1 MAKTKIIKFSDLQQR
16 AFSSEDLDTHRSLI
30 TKQSDDGF
38 SQEPWRYYSEEY
50 KWLGDKI
57 VPLANITLN
66 TNEES
71 FGGDTVYQ
79 SARSGHNPQQ
89 DKIKH
94 SIETVGFDL
103 DTLPISVRHIGVE
116 GGVDKYELLD
126 GRTRATILRNLGIS
140 NVIVDVFD
148 IQHKDQMIAFG
159 IQANNAELA
168 SGQATKEDML
178 GVILALI
185 DAKSKLVKL
194 PFSVNNIGLPKYGND
209 EISQRRFKVANV
221 LNNAIDFLGNNRFDQ
236 TQKDWIINKVIET
249 GQREPLVRSFTMKSA
264 EKYIASKFNIPTKKK
279 SGKDGVYVNLTT
291 QGGEGK
297 WGYMLQMMLEGLNKD
312 GIHRSEIILVC
323 GSPGHAN
330 PEGKWLT
337 ATQKAIGDFNQAIED
352 LNDIVGNGDPANLFK
367 IKSKIAIKGAVPAL
381 KSLDEHFPLD
391 RLVTEE
397 DFNATEKYKI
407 PLTRKQKAEAEA
419 RYNNEN
425 GGKGLYAEAAG

>member
-1 MAKTKIIKFSDLQQR
+1 MKSKIINFSDLQQR
-16 AFSSEDLDTHRSLI
+16 GFNSEDLDTHRSLI

-50 KWLGDKI
+50 KWMGDRI
-57 VPLANITLN
+57 IPLANITIGGN
-66 TNEES
+66 DEGI
-71 FGGDTVYQ
+71 GGDTLYQ
-79 SARSGHNPQQ
+79 AARSGHNPQQ
-89 DKIKH
+89 DNIKH

-103 DTLPISVRHIGVE
+103 DTLPIAVRHTGME
-116 GGVDKYELLD
+116 SGVDKYELLD
-126 GRTRATILRNLGIS
+126 GRTRYSILKSLGIA

-148 IQHKDQMIAFG
+148 IQHVDQMIAFG

-168 SGQATKEDML
+168 SGQATREDML

-185 DAKSKLVKL
+185 EAKSKLVKL
-194 PFSVNNIGLPKYGND
+194 PFSVNNINLTKFDNK
-209 EISQRRFKVANV
+209 EIAERRVTIANV
-221 LNNAIDFLGNNRFDQ
+221 IDKAIDFLGNNRFDQ
-236 TQKDWIINKVIET
+236 KKKDWIITKVIET
-249 GQREPLVRSFTMKSA
+249 GQKEPLVRSFTEKSA
-264 EKYIASKFNIPTKKK
+264 EQYISNKFGIATKKK
-279 SGKDGVYVNLTT
+279 SGKDGVHINITT

-297 WGYMLQMMLEGLNKD
+297 WGYILQQLLAGLRKD

-367 IKSKIAIKGAVPAL
+367 IKSKIAIKGALPAL
-381 KSLDEHFPLD
+381 KSLEEHFPLN
-391 RLVTEE
+391 RLATEE

-407 PLTRKQKAEAEA
+407 PLTRKQQAEAEA

-425 GGKGLYAEAAG
+425 SGKGLYAEAAG